1 MDNWL
6 LIIVGTI
13 FLVCIAVGYVRGFL
27 KLGISMLSTVI
38 TLVLVLFLSPYVAQA
53 LQKYTPVDDF
63 LEKKVTEMFMPEI
76 SVEQFQS
83 LDLTGT
89 PLEDLSAED
98 LSRLNEI
105 DWDVLGITADDILNV
120 IGDIPKDVQI
130 NLIEEAPIPQ
140 FLKDQLIENNNS
152 TIYGELGVKSFP
164 RYVAAYAS
172 HLVLNLLSFLVTFLL
187 AIILVKALVFAVN
200 IIGELPVLGLATHI
214 AGGAHGLLLALVVVW
229 IGFLIMT
236 LAYTTEAGDACF
248 DMVEKSRILRFLY
261 ETNPLLIRL
270 LKF

>member
-13 FLVCIAVGYVRGFL
+13 FLVCIAVGYGGGFL

-164 RYVAAYAS
+164 RYVAA
-172 HLVLNLLSFLVTFLL
+172 
-187 AIILVKALVFAVN
+187 
-200 IIGELPVLGLATHI
+200 
-214 AGGAHGLLLALVVVW
+214 
-229 IGFLIMT
+229 
-236 LAYTTEAGDACF
+236 
-248 DMVEKSRILRFLY
+248 LY
-261 ETNPLLIRL
+261 
-270 LKF
+270 